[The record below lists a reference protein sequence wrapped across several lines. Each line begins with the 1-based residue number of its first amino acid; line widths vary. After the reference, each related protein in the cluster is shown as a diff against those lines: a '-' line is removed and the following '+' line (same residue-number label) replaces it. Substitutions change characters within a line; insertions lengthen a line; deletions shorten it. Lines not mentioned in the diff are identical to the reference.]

1 MLMVYWKNMIASH
14 YLFPILKSTIKTWSF
29 QVFKASMISWHDFM
43 ASMISWE
50 LFLAPPPV
58 AYSSFFLLFPP
69 PPLLLPSWFHWTWWF
84 HTPKWHSSSW
94 ANKSRGPKCLLQV
107 LLQVLMILWKIWFHA
122 LQCTQIHDQIRA
134 VALTASFSFSL
145 FSFFSFSL

>member
-1 MLMVYWKNMIASH
+1 MVYWKNMIASH

-43 ASMISWE
+43 ALMISWE

-94 ANKSRGPKCLLQV
+94 ANKSRGPKWVEFKEEEEEEEEAEEGLPFSPIDFFKTLVTDRLIYQPTDPPTDRLTLL
-107 LLQVLMILWKIWFHA
+107 
-122 LQCTQIHDQIRA
+122 
-134 VALTASFSFSL
+134 
-145 FSFFSFSL
+145 